1 MRIDAGHYV
10 LDATV
15 LSAGIHGLKDDEQSV
30 PVGGIEQLLQGT
42 EVGDVL
48 FEELLVF
55 ALGLIHRLDQSP
67 LEINGFPRMN
77 AEFLNEF
84 FHSLVRS
91 LKLGDRVHVRILG
104 LCSRQKMAVPAGFEP
119 ATL

>member
-1 MRIDAGHYV
+1 M

-15 LSAGIHGLKDDEQSV
+15 LSGGIHGLKDDEQSV

-48 FEELLVF
+48 LEELLVF